1 MRVSA
6 AGVLDRATR
15 PTLDKLTREQMIAEF
30 GETGVQNPAVV
41 DLITLDKD
49 SDTVVLVMME
59 RRPWNAAREQFKQIE
74 EKLNRYMGYV
84 LDGFLA
90 EQYPQ
95 YRGKLVQIRLDCA
108 EAPHG
113 EAVRFVE
120 AMTHATESH
129 GIHFSIAVRP
139 PSS

>member
-1 MRVSA
+1 M
-6 AGVLDRATR
+6 DT
-15 PTLDKLTREQMIAEF
+15 LTREQMIAEF

-49 SDTVVLVMME
+49 SDTVVLAMIE
-59 RRPWNAAREQFKQIE
+59 RRPWGVVREQFKQIE

-108 EAPHG
+108 EPPQG

-129 GIHFSIAVRP
+129 GLHFSIAVRP
-139 PSS
+139 PLS

>member
-1 MRVSA
+1 
-6 AGVLDRATR
+6 
-15 PTLDKLTREQMIAEF
+15 LDKLTREQMVAEL
-30 GETGVQNPAVV
+30 GDTGVQNPAVI
-41 DLITLDKD
+41 DLITLDKA
-49 SDTVVLVMME
+49 SDTVVLVMTE
-59 RRPWNAAREQFKQIE
+59 RRAWGVAEQLAQLE

-95 YRGKLVQIRLDCA
+95 YLGKSVRIRLDCV

-120 AMTHATESH
+120 AMTDACERH
-129 GIHFSIAVRP
+129 GLPFALTLP
-139 PSS
+139 PPLS